1 MVVAGQDELLI
12 LLKPGAVFEGA
23 EVAGVGAIRP
33 ELQKAGGAEEAVR
46 SVGGAGAVCVEPNL
60 WEGVHEEGAAGGC
73 GEYYG
78 GSEHDENRGV

>member
-33 ELQKAGGAEEAVR
+33 EFEETGGAEEAVL
-46 SVGGAGAVCVEPNL
+46 SVGGAGAVCIEPDF
-60 WEGVHEEGAAGGC
+60 WEGVHEEGTAGDC
-73 GEYYG
+73 SEY
-78 GSEHDENRGV
+78 DENKGV